1 MAADIMENVKPTRM
15 ELLNLRKKYA
25 LAEKGH
31 KLLGEKRDALVV
43 EFMKIIKRRSA
54 IRKTTNEALSTAYN
68 SLIRAKMVLGE
79 KQISEVIKRMPWRKE
94 LMIKSENIMGI
105 RLPKLEMKEE
115 GMVNYDF
122 SMMDTGANLDEAIMD
137 MEDAFRNLIE
147 VVEVEAAIE
156 RLAGEIEKTKRRVNA
171 LEYIFLPRIAA
182 TKRYIEMSLQE
193 KEREDFC
200 RRKKIKNVMDREKD

>member
-15 ELLNLRKKYA
+15 ELLQLRKKYA

-43 EFMKIIKRRSA
+43 EFMKVIKKRRE
-54 IRKTTNEALSTAYN
+54 IRKTANESLSVAYR
-68 SLIRAKMVLGE
+68 SLIKAKMGLGE
-79 KQISEVIKRMPWRKE
+79 KQIREVIKRTPWRKE
-94 LMIKSENIMGI
+94 LDIKAENIMGI
-105 RLPKLEMKEE
+105 HLPKLNLIEMERI
-115 GMVNYDF
+115 GIDF
-122 SMMDTGANLDEAIMD
+122 SMLETNASLDEAIED
-137 MEDAFRNLIE
+137 MNGAFNRLIQ

-171 LEYIFLPRIAA
+171 LEYIFLPRIDA
-182 TKRYIEMSLQE
+182 TRRYIEMSLQE

-200 RRKKIKNVMDREKD
+200 RRKKIKNVMDRKKN